1 MAETYLQF
9 VIGLF
14 VIDPFGQDGF
24 DPLAQVRNQELEGE
38 FWFHI
43 RACFADSSHS
53 VRNIIL
59 FLSLQ
64 LHFTKSKDMV
74 ILHCASD
81 RGLENSRVDI
91 TLYLVEDDQKSRP
104 RDTSHKFLE
113 CV

>member
-14 VIDPFGQDGF
+14 VIDSFGQDGF

-43 RACFADSSHS
+43 GACFAYSSHS
-53 VRNIIL
+53 VGKKHIFCKYFKHQI
-59 FLSLQ
+59 
-64 LHFTKSKDMV
+64 SKDMV
-74 ILHCASD
+74 ILHCPSD
-81 RGLENSRVDI
+81 RGLEDSRVDI
-91 TLYLVEDDQKSRP
+91 TLDLVEDNQKCRP
-104 RDTSHKFLE
+104 RDTSHQFLE

>member
-14 VIDPFGQDGF
+14 VIDSFGQDGF

-43 RACFADSSHS
+43 GACFADSSHS
-53 VRNIIL
+53 VGKKTH
-59 FLSLQ
+59 FLLESTQ
-64 LHFTKSKDMV
+64 KSKDMV
-74 ILHCASD
+74 ILHCPSD
-81 RGLENSRVDI
+81 RGLEDSRVDI
-91 TLYLVEDDQKSRP
+91 TLDLVEDNQKCRP
-104 RDTSHKFLE
+104 RDTSHQFLE